1 MIHIEIHWS
10 RLWAAITS
18 SATDDEPD
26 ERIASFEGTLSQW
39 VVTGGLVI
47 GVIWAMVMAVSG
59 ALSS

>member
-10 RLWAAITS
+10 RLWAAIISPGTVAEHETLVS
-18 SATDDEPD
+18 LG
-26 ERIASFEGTLSQW
+26 GTLREW

-47 GVIWAMVMAVSG
+47 GILWAMVMAVSG